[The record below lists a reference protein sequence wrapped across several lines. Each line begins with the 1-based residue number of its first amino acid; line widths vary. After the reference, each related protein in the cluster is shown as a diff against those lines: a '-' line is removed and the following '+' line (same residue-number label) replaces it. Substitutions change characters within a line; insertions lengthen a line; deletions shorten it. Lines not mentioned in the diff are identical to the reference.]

1 MNRVSDASLL
11 AERAMLD
18 KLEPVDV
25 KKPEAGDQQFV
36 SVTTIIG
43 ALDKPALLYWA
54 SEQTAIAAVTVAN
67 SLPARIEEEGAEAVV
82 KWLRDARFR
91 RPKDQKS
98 AADLGTDV
106 HAACE
111 EYALSGIRP
120 ECDPDVVPFL
130 DQFDGFL
137 QKWQPV
143 YEAVETTVYSETYG
157 YAGTLDAIMVIDGQ
171 RVLTDYKTS
180 KKSRDSQGKE
190 STPYPEVGL
199 QLAAYRFADCAA
211 TWRPRRY
218 EKYRRRYYLL
228 GDEEKA
234 MSVPVPEVD
243 GAIAIHITP
252 EHCEPYPIR
261 ADEAIF
267 DAFLYTAEAFRFN
280 NDLSRTVVGKPLVKG
295 GA

>member
-1 MNRVSDASLL
+1 MTVTAITEASGP
-11 AERAMLD
+11 EV
-18 KLEPVDV
+18 LEPVDV
-25 KKPEAGDQQFV
+25 KKPEPGDTQFV

-43 ALDKPALLYWA
+43 ALDKPALMYWA
-54 SEQTAIAAVTVAN
+54 AEQTAEAAVRVAG
-67 SLPARIEEEGAEAVV
+67 SLSARIAEEGKEAVV

-91 RPKDQKS
+91 RPKGEKS

-120 ECDPDVVPFL
+120 ECDPDVVPYL
-130 DQFDGFL
+130 NQFDGFL

-143 YEAVETTVYSETYG
+143 YEAVETTVYSPTYG
-157 YAGTLDAIMVIDGQ
+157 YAGTLDAIMLLEGQ
-171 RVLTDYKTS
+171 RVLVDYKTS
-180 KKSRDSQGKE
+180 KKSKDSQGKE

-199 QLAAYRFADCAA
+199 QLAAYRYADCAA
-211 TWRPRRY
+211 TWRPRRF

-228 GDEEKA
+228 GDEEKE

-243 GAIAIHITP
+243 GAVAIHITP

-261 ADEAIF
+261 ADQAIF
-267 DAFLYTAEAFRFN
+267 DAFLFTSEAFRFV
-280 NDLSRTVVGKPLVKG
+280 NDLSKTVVGKPLVKEDS
-295 GA
+295 